1 MDKLS
6 YSLGIGIGHQLLDM
20 GLKDSL
26 KVEDFS
32 AAISDVLAQKK
43 LVISSQDAQKIV
55 NEFFQKLETER
66 TAAMEKKGA
75 KAKEE
80 GEKYLKENATK
91 EGVISLPSGLQYKVL
106 KEGSGKQPKA
116 TDKVECHYEGF
127 LIDGTVFDSS
137 VQRGQ
142 TATFP
147 LQGVIAGWTE
157 GLQLM
162 KEGAKYRFFI
172 PYTLGY
178 GPQGAGG
185 MIPPYAAL
193 TFDVELIKV
202 I

>member
-6 YSLGIGIGHQLLDM
+6 YSLGIGIGQQLLDM
-20 GLKDSL
+20 GLKDTL
-26 KVEDFS
+26 AVKDFS
-32 AAISDVLAQKK
+32 DAIDDVLKQRQLK
-43 LVISSQDAQKIV
+43 ISNQDAQKIA
-55 NEFFQKLETER
+55 NDFFQKLEQER
-66 TAAMEKKGA
+66 KAAMDEKGA
-75 KAKEE
+75 KAKED
-80 GEKYLKENATK
+80 GEKYLEENAKK
-91 EGVISLPSGLQYKVL
+91 EGVITLPSGLQYKVI
-106 KEGSGKQPKA
+106 KEGTGKQPKA

-137 VQRGQ
+137 IQRGQ

-178 GPQGAGG
+178 GAQGAGG

-193 TFDVELIKV
+193 IFDVVLVKV
-202 I
+202 L

>member
-6 YSLGIGIGHQLLDM
+6 YSLGIGIGQQLLDM
-20 GLKDSL
+20 GLKDTL
-26 KVEDFS
+26 AVKDFS
-32 AAISDVLAQKK
+32 DAIDDVLKQRQLK
-43 LVISSQDAQKIV
+43 ISNQDAQKIA
-55 NEFFQKLETER
+55 NDFFQKLEQER
-66 TAAMEKKGA
+66 KAAMDEKGA
-75 KAKEE
+75 KAKED
-80 GEKYLKENATK
+80 GEKYLEENAKK
-91 EGVISLPSGLQYKVL
+91 EGVITLPSGLQYKVI
-106 KEGSGKQPKA
+106 KEGTGKQPKA

-137 VQRGQ
+137 IQRGQ

-178 GPQGAGG
+178 GAQGAGG

-193 TFDVELIKV
+193 IFDVVLIKV
-202 I
+202 L

>member
-6 YSLGIGIGHQLLDM
+6 YSLGIGIGQQLLDM
-20 GLKDSL
+20 GLKDTL
-26 KVEDFS
+26 AVKDFS
-32 AAISDVLAQKK
+32 DAIDDVLKQKQLK
-43 LVISSQDAQKIV
+43 ISNQDAQKIA
-55 NEFFQKLETER
+55 NDFFQKLEQER
-66 TAAMEKKGA
+66 KAAIEKKGA

-80 GEKYLKENATK
+80 GEKYLAENAKK
-91 EGVISLPSGLQYKVL
+91 EGVITLPSGLQYKVI
-106 KEGSGKQPKA
+106 KEGTGKKPKA

-137 VQRGQ
+137 IQRGQ

-178 GPQGAGG
+178 GAQGAGG

-193 TFDVELIKV
+193 IFDVVLVKV
-202 I
+202 L